1 MDIRKA
7 ELKDIRKIMEI
18 VKKTVEIMKQENNDQ
33 WTDEY
38 PAETDFLNDIKNGTM
53 FTAVMDGEP
62 AGAITCDQVQAEQY
76 SQVSWQKEAG
86 ECYVFHRLVVDPE
99 IRGAGI
105 ASRLIS
111 FAEQHAVQRNVP
123 YMRTD
128 TYSLNKKAQKLF
140 EKNGYKKAGQ
150 IYMDREHP
158 FFCYDKLL

>member
-7 ELKDIRKIMEI
+7 EPKDIHKIMEI
-18 VKKTVEIMKQENNDQ
+18 VKKTVEIMKQEKNDQ

-76 SQVSWQKEAG
+76 SQVSWQKDTG
-86 ECYVFHRLVVDPE
+86 ECYVFHRLVVNPE
-99 IRGAGI
+99 IRGGGI

-111 FAEQHAVQRNVP
+111 FAEQHAVQQNIP

-140 EKNGYKKAGQ
+140 EKNGYKKAGK